1 MGVCT
6 SGWRSLC
13 VRDMLMKL
21 SEEMREVVIEQSQ
34 HFSPEARLAVMG
46 WIRRVEKLE
55 RGRLG
60 NLWYEFMCYF
70 EDLLTTIGLY
80 R

>member
-1 MGVCT
+1 
-6 SGWRSLC
+6 
-13 VRDMLMKL
+13 MKL
-21 SEEMREVVIEQSQ
+21 SEEMREVIIEQSE
-34 HFSPEARLAVMG
+34 HFSQEARSAVIG
-46 WIRRVEKLE
+46 WIYHVERLE